1 MRLCTLLG
9 LLVQVTAVKELFTAK
24 EFKDLMA
31 EANGRPIILDFY
43 SRLLRLWLLS
53 YWITYSLLLIA
64 DQTSCSL
71 KDKMT
76 HHIAML

>member
-43 SRLLRLWLLS
+43 SRLLSIVIVLL
-53 YWITYSLLLIA
+53 TY
-64 DQTSCSL
+64 
-71 KDKMT
+71 
-76 HHIAML
+76 